1 MPATK
6 RKRSN
11 NSNNNNNTTIRQS
24 SKRQRPTV
32 FNSKI
37 DNYNRL
43 KEYIDDFIY
52 YEYNN
57 KPIVILNEKYNVDV
71 FNDIIKD
78 IESSLPKRVFKLLI
92 NFLCTSRSTSPECI
106 GAGRYGSVYVYRD
119 LAIKV
124 QKPHADTKGKRHNE
138 ALIHKYI
145 TDTEEKYTAADGKE
159 YPISPE
165 FYGYIDNIDKSY
177 TFMEYKNGISL
188 YKYITDIHKK
198 ISDIV
203 LQYSE
208 LFIRTSYG
216 TFIKSDISLIRNANF
231 EHKYHPDKMNPHI
244 AELERCL
251 AILESIYYDMM
262 AIIKVLNFKLGIYHM
277 DSHFNNFIIIKN
289 DDGTYYIQLI
299 DYGRSVAVGLQPNN
313 FVKKTPNTDFLEEG
327 LYIRTNVTFLKYID
341 EIKGNIEYFKSIVD
355 AGKQRLRARS
365 RSPPRT
371 RNNRRNNRRNNSRSR
386 IPR

>member
-1 MPATK
+1 MSATK
-6 RKRSN
+6 RKRN
-11 NSNNNNNTTIRQS
+11 NNNNNNNTNRKS
-24 SKRQRPTV
+24 SKRQRTNMIV
-32 FNSKI
+32 LNSKI
-37 DNYNRL
+37 ADYNML
-43 KEYIDDFIY
+43 KEYIDDFIFH
-52 YEYNN
+52 EYDN
-57 KPIVILNEKYNVDV
+57 KTIVILNEEYRDYVYVLN
-71 FNDIIKD
+71 NIIKD
-78 IESSLPKRVFKLLI
+78 IESPLPKRVFKRLI
-92 NFLCTSRSTSPECI
+92 NFFCTSRSTSPECI
-106 GAGRYGSVYVYRD
+106 GAGRYGSVYVYTN

-177 TFMEYKNGISL
+177 IFMEYNNGISL
-188 YKYITDIHKK
+188 YKYITDIYKK

-216 TFIKSDISLIRNANF
+216 TFIESDIRHIRNANF

-277 DSHFNNFIIIKN
+277 DSHFNNFLIIKN
-289 DDGTYYIQLI
+289 DDGTY
-299 DYGRSVAVGLQPNN
+299 
-313 FVKKTPNTDFLEEG
+313 
-327 LYIRTNVTFLKYID
+327 
-341 EIKGNIEYFKSIVD
+341 
-355 AGKQRLRARS
+355 
-365 RSPPRT
+365 
-371 RNNRRNNRRNNSRSR
+371 
-386 IPR
+386 